1 MCIRDRVI
9 LVSSSTSNTGVSTS
23 LKAVQ
28 TGDGTN
34 SALKIA
40 TNAIQIS
47 GVLEASG
54 SVSLGSNLR
63 VSDKVCASSFYGDGS
78 NLTGVTATI
87 AGNISVSNATIGSNL
102 YVGGTVTVAG
112 ATHLQAAVS
121 VGGAATFG
129 STVSVSGAAHLK
141 STVSVGG
148 AATFASTVTVVGA
161 ALLKNNVSI
170 GGTLA
175 VAGAPT
181 FTSKAT
187 FSNDVSVSGRL
198 DVATSACIGGTFRA
212 VGAATFDGDVSVSG
226 GLVVGGTVT
235 ILGTNVQAASA
246 RVCASAYHGDGSNL
260 TGITGGNISG
270 NVSVS
275 NLNVYNSVSIGGNL
289 TASGTAIKFVNAA
302 VCASSYYGDASNLT
316 GITASIISSGRIDG
330 SLAVSAALTV
340 GAGVNIGGT
349 LTVAGAT
356 SLASTL
362 SVGGAAN
369 FASTVTVV
377 GATHLKSTVT
387 VGGAANFASTV
398 TVVGATHLQSTAS
411 IGGAATFASTVTVV
425 GAATYKSN
433 VSVSGN
439 MDVAGNVSIGGTLFA
454 AGGITYDGDVS
465 VSGNLAVGGNVSVGG
480 TLSVTG
486 AVSLASTLSVG
497 GASNF
502 LSTVTVAG
510 NTRLGAVV
518 SVVGAANFAST
529 VTVVGATHLQS
540 TASVGGAATF
550 ASTVTVVGATHLQS
564 TASIGGAAT
573 FASTV
578 TVVGATHLQA
588 AVSVGGAAT
597 FASTVDV
604 TGVAT
609 AATFEPDGDTSAG
622 DNAAIGYTAAEGLI
636 LTGQGSTSDITL
648 KNDADATVFTVPTGT
663 DDILFPD
670 AARAMFGAGSD
681 LKIWHDG
688 THSHIDNDG
697 AGALFIASDSTY
709 ITNGARTENYMVGA
723 ADGAVTLYHD
733 ASAKIA
739 TASTGVTITGEATAT
754 GFTGTLDGILG
765 SGAAAAATVT
775 TLTTSGIAS
784 IDDTTD
790 STSGTTGSIHTDGG
804 VGIAKDLFVG
814 VDAAIVGH
822 AAIGANAVAADCALT
837 LVGAS
842 DGTGSNIL
850 EAQNSSQAIKFSV
863 RDDGFTT
870 VGAALT
876 VLGDI
881 AVQDAAGPTVKN
893 EAATATNPTLRP
905 NNADPDTGIGWVSAN
920 KLSLIAGGTGTATVT
935 GSGLGIGTAA
945 PAYMLDISHAS
956 TRPTLRLHNTDTSGA
971 TYEMLFYTDSTANAN
986 VRNWGMFGN
995 VTNFGDMIWKV
1006 SDARGGDPRGGNS
1019 VLSMTYDSKV
1029 GIGVA
1034 APSHSL
1040 QVAAGADTDAMY
1052 LDVNG
1057 NLFITDGNVQITNP
1071 SGAAQAALHVTQDHA
1086 SDNGARIRADHAS
1099 FTGNVLQPW
1108 TVIAAGTGFDLIE
1121 CVTSNGSA
1129 VPFRVRG
1136 DGQVT
1141 SSGGAAFAGTVT
1153 VGSEGTAA
1161 TTNVSLGLCKAW
1173 VRTSGAAVTV
1183 VDSFNMTS
1191 VTDSGVGLYAP
1202 VIANNMNDANYALIL
1217 GADDKQDGGGVFVH
1231 AAQDA
1236 VDQATTG
1243 YGTSFKKQTATAM
1256 ALADANQ
1263 NAASS
1268 VLGDLA

>member
-1 MCIRDRVI
+1 MTDLTSKLISNTYKQVI

-78 NLTGVTATI
+78 NLTGVTAKIT
-87 AGNISVSNATIGSNL
+87 GNISVNNATIGSNL

-302 VCASSYYGDASNLT
+302 VCASTYYGDGSNLT
-316 GITASIISSGRIDG
+316 GLTASLISNGRIGG

-340 GAGVNIGGT
+340 GTNVNIGGT

-398 TVVGATHLQSTAS
+398 TVVGAAHLQAAVSVGGAAVFASTVTVVGATHLQSTVSTAGAATFASTVTVVGATHLQSTAS
-411 IGGAATFASTVTVV
+411 VGGAAVFASTVTVV

-540 TASVGGAATF
+540 TVSTAGAATFASTVTVVGAAHLQSTASIGGAATF
-550 ASTVTVVGATHLQS
+550 ASTVTVVGATHLKS
-564 TASIGGAAT
+564 TVTVGGAAT

-588 AVSVGGAAT
+588 AVSVGGATQLSNTLTVGVNDTGYDVKFFGAASGSYMLWDEST
-597 FASTVDV
+597 DDLILGGASNMGIGVVAPLEKLHVQGDVGVGANGADSYIYFARD
-604 TGVAT
+604 G
-609 AATFEPDGDTSAG
+609 GDTLGKIGRVAAG
-622 DNAAIGYTAAEGLI
+622 DLAIDA
-636 LTGQGSTSDITL
+636 QGSTDIIFKDGGAENMRIT
-648 KNDADATVFTVPTGT
+648 DAGNVVIGNT
-663 DDILFPD
+663 
-670 AARAMFGAGSD
+670 
-681 LKIWHDG
+681 
-688 THSHIDNDG
+688 
-697 AGALFIASDSTY
+697 
-709 ITNGARTENYMVGA
+709 
-723 ADGAVTLYHD
+723 AV
-733 ASAKIA
+733 
-739 TASTGVTITGEATAT
+739 TASTKLEVYGNAASHIGTRINNAHASGYATLWLSNAGTNDGLIRGGASSSFGPNELALLTGSAIPLTFYTNNIKRMTIAAAGTVNVVGDITANNFAGRNRIINGDFAIWQRGTSFSPGANLQVYTADRFFMNRNGVSEWTVSRQGYSEQYSCRVQRNVSTTSTQAMRVRQVLESANCGGIVGETVTLSCEIKVGANFSAASSNVTLTIAQGSGNDETGTKMAT
-754 GFTGTLDGILG
+754 GFTGV
-765 SGAAAAATVT
+765 VT
-775 TLTTSGIAS
+775 TSS
-784 IDDTTD
+784 
-790 STSGTTGSIHTDGG
+790 
-804 VGIAKDLFVG
+804 
-814 VDAAIVGH
+814 AIVGTTSWAKYSVTSGVIGSTISQLGVLIEATPVGTAGANDWYEVRNIQLEVGATATEFEVRSVGNTLDLCQRYYNNASSITVNGNTAGMSANVTNGINYH
-822 AAIGANAVAADCALT
+822 AVVTFPVAMRAPPTLVWTDWSSSRFPTTAATFQVVGNLGANAYK
-837 LVGAS
+837 GANS
-842 DGTGSNIL
+842 TG
-850 EAQNSSQAIKFSV
+850 AGYF
-863 RDDGFTT
+863 
-870 VGAALT
+870 
-876 VLGDI
+876 LG
-881 AVQDAAGPTVKN
+881 
-893 EAATATNPTLRP
+893 
-905 NNADPDTGIGWVSAN
+905 
-920 KLSLIAGGTGTATVT
+920 
-935 GSGLGIGTAA
+935 
-945 PAYMLDISHAS
+945 
-956 TRPTLRLHNTDTSGA
+956 
-971 TYEMLFYTDSTANAN
+971 
-986 VRNWGMFGN
+986 
-995 VTNFGDMIWKV
+995 
-1006 SDARGGDPRGGNS
+1006 
-1019 VLSMTYDSKV
+1019 
-1029 GIGVA
+1029 
-1034 APSHSL
+1034 
-1040 QVAAGADTDAMY
+1040 
-1052 LDVNG
+1052 
-1057 NLFITDGNVQITNP
+1057 
-1071 SGAAQAALHVTQDHA
+1071 
-1086 SDNGARIRADHAS
+1086 
-1099 FTGNVLQPW
+1099 
-1108 TVIAAGTGFDLIE
+1108 
-1121 CVTSNGSA
+1121 
-1129 VPFRVRG
+1129 
-1136 DGQVT
+1136 
-1141 SSGGAAFAGTVT
+1141 
-1153 VGSEGTAA
+1153 
-1161 TTNVSLGLCKAW
+1161 
-1173 VRTSGAAVTV
+1173 
-1183 VDSFNMTS
+1183 
-1191 VTDSGVGLYAP
+1191 
-1202 VIANNMNDANYALIL
+1202 
-1217 GADDKQDGGGVFVH
+1217 
-1231 AAQDA
+1231 
-1236 VDQATTG
+1236 G
-1243 YGTSFKKQTATAM
+1243 YTATAE
-1256 ALADANQ
+1256 L
-1263 NAASS
+1263 
-1268 VLGDLA
+1268 